1 MNWIFYSFLGAIVF
15 TFWNILTKISTTL
28 STNRFSFILQYIFIA
43 IIINVAIAYLLNI
56 PLFFERNAFAS
67 GLFGAFAVVFITNS
81 IHFCNNSGLPLALL
95 RTQIVYT
102 TLANIFMFD
111 TTFDIHKLI
120 NILLIVVGVCII
132 SFSEVSSKI
141 VYNNWILLAILS
153 GVFSTLFDIYAKKA
167 NLVEDNT
174 IYNINFNNLVS
185 ECFFVLLINLI
196 IIRKSIFVRPTNKML
211 FYTLLSGALY
221 FLYTLLLMTAFN
233 EATNVGYV
241 KAIITSSIVFTI
253 FLNYLLFHKTISTY
267 SWIGITLI
275 LMNIYCLI
283 L

>member
-15 TFWNILTKISTTL
+15 TFWNISTKISTTL
-28 STNRFSFILQYIFIA
+28 SFNRFSYILQYIFIA
-43 IIINVAIAYLLNI
+43 IIINVAIARLLNI
-56 PLFFERNAFAS
+56 PLFFERNAFIS
-67 GLFGAFAVVFITNS
+67 GIFGAFAVVLISNS

>member
-15 TFWNILTKISTTL
+15 SFWNISTKISTTL
-28 STNRFSFILQYIFIA
+28 SFNRFSYILQYIFIA
-43 IIINVAIAYLLNI
+43 IIINVAIAHLLNI
-56 PLFFERNAFAS
+56 PLFFERNAFIS
-67 GLFGAFAVVFITNS
+67 GLFGAFAVVLISNS

-196 IIRKSIFVRPTNKML
+196 IIRKSILVRPTNKML

-241 KAIITSSIVFTI
+241 KAIITSSIVLTI
-253 FLNYLLFHKTISTY
+253 FLNYLLFHKIISTY